1 VLFEERPYS
10 IFSSPKWYTA
20 GTELLKRLIRMEAE
34 QRLMEQKVE
43 TLEYARK
50 KTTQKVNL
58 YEKVQIPAYENAVM
72 KIKRYL
78 EDEENLA
85 KASQKIVKNRQQ
97 KEMEAQL

>member
-1 VLFEERPYS
+1 
-10 IFSSPKWYTA
+10 
-20 GTELLKRLIRMEAE
+20 
-34 QRLMEQKVE
+34 
-43 TLEYARK
+43 
-50 KTTQKVNL
+50 
-58 YEKVQIPAYENAVM
+58 VQIPAYENAVM